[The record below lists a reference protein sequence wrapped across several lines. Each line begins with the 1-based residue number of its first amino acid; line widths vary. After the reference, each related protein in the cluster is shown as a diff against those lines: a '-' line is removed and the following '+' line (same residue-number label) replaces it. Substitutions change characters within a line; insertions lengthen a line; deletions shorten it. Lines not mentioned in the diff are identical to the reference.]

1 MGCVLVG
8 TGNQSLRPDTGC
20 GAVIAFVLAS
30 RLIKSGRSFR
40 RSEAVAPART
50 ITRELLLEDARICI
64 AEALRGCLCCGGV
77 NGIAVRRRCGASAT
91 RLRGS

>member
-64 AEALRGCLCCGGV
+64 AEALRGCLCCGCV
-77 NGIAVRRRCGASAT
+77 DGIAVRRRRGASAT